1 MRVAITGAGGFIGR
15 AVAHEL
21 AARGHATIA
30 IDRRWGHDVCDADTM
45 IKLTN
50 GCDVVIHLA
59 GVLGTSEILDDLHQ
73 AIAVNVGGTANML
86 EACRRNAARY
96 IGITMPDCWPSAYQA
111 TKLAGVR
118 LAAAYENAYGLPVA
132 HLRTFNVYGPGQAHG
147 PGHPQKILP
156 TFASCAHRGD
166 PLPIWGDGMNTV
178 DLVHVDDVAVNFAEL
193 VECGW
198 SDTWDCG
205 SGYETRVLDVA
216 RLVCATAGGRFLVE
230 YLPMRAG
237 ETNDTHLAASRFGPD
252 LTRPRLF
259 MDDPRFVEAVAAY
272 MPALVAA

>member
-1 MRVAITGAGGFIGR
+1 MRVAVTGAGGFIGR
-15 AVAHEL
+15 AVTREL
-21 AARGHATIA
+21 EARGHVPLA
-30 IDRRWGHDVCDADTM
+30 IDRHWGHDVCEADVM
-45 IKLTN
+45 VKLTA
-50 GCDVVIHLA
+50 GVDTVIHLA

-86 EACRRNAARY
+86 EACRRNGARY

-118 LAAAYENAYGLPVA
+118 LAAAYENAYGLSVA

-156 TFASCAHRGD
+156 TFATAAHRGD
-166 PLPIWGDGMNTV
+166 PLPIWGDGSNTV

-193 VECGW
+193 VEHGFAG
-198 SDTWDCG
+198 TWDCG
-205 SGYETRVLDVA
+205 SGVETRVIDVA
-216 RLVCATAGGRFLVE
+216 RLVCAAAGGRFLVE

-237 ETNDTHLAASRFGPD
+237 ETEGTHLAAKDYALGMS
-252 LTRPRLF
+252 RPRWF
-259 MDDPRFVEAVAAY
+259 MHDPRFAEAVAAY
-272 MPALVAA
+272 QPLRVAA